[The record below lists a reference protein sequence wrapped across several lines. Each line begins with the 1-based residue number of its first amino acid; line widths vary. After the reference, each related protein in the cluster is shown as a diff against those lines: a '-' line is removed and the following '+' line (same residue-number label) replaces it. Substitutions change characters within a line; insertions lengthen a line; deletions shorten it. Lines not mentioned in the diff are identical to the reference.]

1 MRHVAQSQCAKVGR
15 GHGLVCAGGGCSD
28 SGTGTG
34 AYSTRAQWWFQ
45 IYIYIY
51 TYRQDQQQTCL
62 RVTLTHIL
70 FINIAQK
77 QLIFGNIPIS
87 NVWMLVVCIGSVRTT
102 TKAKG
107 RPADCSNSSHK
118 MLLPTPPHSSLPAPA
133 LQVLRPSRL
142 LLYVQPESTETAAA
156 AAAAQ
161 PSRAIA

>member
-1 MRHVAQSQCAKVGR
+1 MVSCVPAVVALTQALALALTLPVLS
-15 GHGLVCAGGGCSD
+15 GGSK
-28 SGTGTG
+28 
-34 AYSTRAQWWFQ
+34 
-45 IYIYIY
+45 YIYIY

-102 TKAKG
+102 TKAIG

-118 MLLPTPPHSSLPAPA
+118 MLLPTPPQSSLPAPA
-133 LQVLRPSRL
+133 LQVLRPSTRL
-142 LLYVQPESTETAAA
+142 LRYVQPESTETAAA

-161 PSRAIA
+161 PNRAIAKAAAVASSKR

>member
-1 MRHVAQSQCAKVGR
+1 MVSCVPAVVALTQALALALTLPVLS
-15 GHGLVCAGGGCSD
+15 GGSK
-28 SGTGTG
+28 
-34 AYSTRAQWWFQ
+34 
-45 IYIYIY
+45 YIYIY

-87 NVWMLVVCIGSVRTT
+87 NVWMLVVCIGSARTT
-102 TKAKG
+102 TKAIG

-118 MLLPTPPHSSLPAPA
+118 MLLPTPPQSSLPAPA

-156 AAAAQ
+156 AAAQ
-161 PSRAIA
+161 PSRATARAAAVASSKR